1 MRRRG
6 THNLDDIRRELRLG
20 MGPCQGGFCIYR
32 ATGILHG
39 LDGMTGEQAN
49 GALLQLPAGALEGHV
64 ADPLRRPA
72 APGAAGRL
80 DLPGRPRRGAPAVVR
95 GELHFDAVVIGA
107 GSAGLTAAT
116 RLAEG
121 GARVCVLAKGI
132 GSTHLAPG
140 TVDVLGYA
148 PERVEEPA
156 RALSE
161 LAAARPDHP
170 YALMGVESV
179 APALQWFA
187 ERIADGPQPGY
198 RYVGD
203 LEHNH
208 LLPTAVG
215 VLRPSAL
222 VPETMAEGDMRRR
235 EPVCIVGTRALR
247 DFHAALCAA
256 NLEAAGDRGAR
267 DRGRSRARSRRRQR
281 ARPRAALRR
290 PRLPRRVRGAS
301 SRRACTATSASA
313 LPAVLGLR
321 DPHGAWADLQRRL
334 GRGVFE
340 IPTLPP
346 SVPGMRAFEALR
358 DRAARARA
366 GASILGSE
374 VIGAER
380 DGARVSAVR
389 AHAAG
394 HDVALPRAL
403 VRARHGRLRLGRHRA
418 GLGLGHARD
427 GARPAAARRPRS
439 RRAALRGR
447 LPGRAAD
454 GARGGGGRRRRCAP
468 RAPRT
473 CSSPAPRC
481 PAPCR
486 GRRARARASRWPAAT
501 APRRSCWPRA
511 SKVKAA
517 A

>member
-1 MRRRG
+1 
-6 THNLDDIRRELRLG
+6 
-20 MGPCQGGFCIYR
+20 
-32 ATGILHG
+32 
-39 LDGMTGEQAN
+39 
-49 GALLQLPAGALEGHV
+49 
-64 ADPLRRPA
+64 
-72 APGAAGRL
+72 
-80 DLPGRPRRGAPAVVR
+80 VR

-107 GSAGLTAAT
+107 GSAGLAAAT

-148 PERVEEPA
+148 PDLVEEPA

-187 ERIADGPQPGY
+187 ERIADGPHPGY

-222 VPETMAEGDMRRR
+222 VPETMAEGDTRRR
-235 EPVCIVGTRALR
+235 EPACIVGTRALR

-256 NLEAAGDRGAR
+256 NLETAGVAARAIEVDIELDRADANALGLAR
-267 DRGRSRARSRRRQR
+267 RFDDADF
-281 ARPRAALRR
+281 RAAFAARLTPLLRGDE
-290 PRLPRRVRGAS
+290 RVG
-301 SRRACTATSASA
+301 
-313 LPAVLGLR
+313 LPAVLGVR

-358 DRAARARA
+358 AALRAAGGRLV
-366 GASILGSE
+366 LGSE
-374 VIGAER
+374 VLGAER
-380 DGARVSAVR
+380 AGERVRSVIAN
-389 AHAAG
+389 AAG
-394 HDVALPRAL
+394 HDVRYHANWFVLATGGFASGAIALGSDWVTRESVLGLPLRGAPAPGEPRFVAEYLAEQPMARVGVAVDGSLRAEGAENVLVAGAALPGAVPWREGSGEGIAL
-403 VRARHGRLRLGRHRA
+403 ASGY
-418 GLGLGHARD
+418 
-427 GARPAAARRPRS
+427 
-439 RRAALRGR
+439 RAAEVAL
-447 LPGRAAD
+447 AE
-454 GARGGGGRRRRCAP
+454 GA
-468 RAPRT
+468 
-473 CSSPAPRC
+473 S
-481 PAPCR
+481 
-486 GRRARARASRWPAAT
+486 
-501 APRRSCWPRA
+501 
-511 SKVKAA
+511 VKAA
-517 A
+517 V